1 MGMILAAVLSLC
13 SCGGVLGFVSPSL
26 AVGRVST
33 AAAEERTGEEES
45 REMLQNI
52 HESNFK

>member
-1 MGMILAAVLSLC
+1 MILAAVLSLC